1 MWFHL
6 YEISRTEQSR
16 ETESGFMVA
25 KGWAEGHEDWLLMDM
40 GGGVFFVGDDG
51 RGDEKVLKL
60 VVIVVQFCDYI
71 NDLLLT
77 LKECIYGMWII
88 CQ

>member
-1 MWFHL
+1 M
-6 YEISRTEQSR
+6 
-16 ETESGFMVA
+16 
-25 KGWAEGHEDWLLMDM
+25 
-40 GGGVFFVGDDG
+40 FFVGDDG